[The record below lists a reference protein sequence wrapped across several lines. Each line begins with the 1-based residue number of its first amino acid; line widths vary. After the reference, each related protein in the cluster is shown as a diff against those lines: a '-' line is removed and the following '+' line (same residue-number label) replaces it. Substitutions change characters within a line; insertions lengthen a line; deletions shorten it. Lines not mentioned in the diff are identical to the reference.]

1 MKTTNAS
8 SLPRRLALLL
18 IAGLFAVISASS
30 DAQAQYSYTSRTG
43 ASLYSATRNYLY
55 NRPTVSPYLNLTTL
69 NTGTGVSN
77 YFTLVRP
84 QVEEQ
89 QQMQMRQQQQ
99 ANIQRQIADV
109 QDQVRQTQQQNQGMA
124 ITGQQ
129 GWSARGYPRF
139 GLYLSFYPGMNQI
152 AARRPR

>member
-1 MKTTNAS
+1 
-8 SLPRRLALLL
+8 
-18 IAGLFAVISASS
+18 
-30 DAQAQYSYTSRTG
+30 
-43 ASLYSATRNYLY
+43 
-55 NRPTVSPYLNLTTL
+55 LTTL